1 MSGPAWLGASM
12 IKSERPVAL
21 KAHVWPRTSRA
32 VKNLAEI
39 LCSIPLQRR
48 RNFAALII

>member
-21 KAHVWPRTSRA
+21 GASKIMGRSWT
-32 VKNLAEI
+32 VKNPAEI

-48 RNFAALII
+48 RIFAALII